1 MKRVVVTGMGCV
13 TPVGNDPET
22 MFKNLCNGV
31 SGLKLID
38 DTYVPYIKPAVV
50 GEPEYTPPSKITG
63 ADTITYYTVE
73 AARQAVADAGVD
85 PKGNMTAV
93 YIGNGAGGVDTIEA
107 GYRAVI
113 LKDKK
118 LNPLTILGMMSSS
131 TASAISIEMGIT
143 GPVYAINAACASGSI
158 AIGEGYRAIQHG
170 RVKRAIVG
178 GVEGAICGGMVSAW
192 QKLRA
197 LADVD
202 ETNPPASSKP
212 FSTDRTGFC
221 LAEGSGVIVLEDYDE
236 AVARGAKIYGE
247 LVGYGIT
254 SDANHWT
261 QPNTEGQTSAIRDA
275 IQESGLDLAD
285 IGYCNAHG
293 TATPVGDPKECQT
306 LKSIWGD
313 QSDNLYVSSTKG
325 ATGHMV
331 GAAGSVEFMV
341 SLLAMKH
348 KIIPPTI
355 NVTEVDPECAV
366 VNIVA
371 NNAQP
376 APNLHAVMSN
386 SFAFGGHNAVL
397 IAKEI

>member
-22 MFKNLCNGV
+22 MFKNLCDGK
-31 SGLKLID
+31 SGLKLIN

-50 GEPEYTPPSKITG
+50 GEPDYTPPTKITG
-63 ADTITYYTVE
+63 ADTIVYYIVE
-73 AARQAVADAGVD
+73 AARQAIADAKLD
-85 PKGNMTAV
+85 PKGDNTGV

-113 LKDKK
+113 LKEKK

-143 GPVYAINAACASGSI
+143 GPVFAINAACAGGAI
-158 AIGEGYRAIQHG
+158 AIGEGYKAIQSG
-170 RVKRAIVG
+170 RIKQAIVG
-178 GVEGAICGGMVSAW
+178 GVEGAICSGMVSAW

-197 LADVD
+197 LANID

-212 FSTDRTGFC
+212 FSKDRSGFC
-221 LAEGSGVIVLEDYDE
+221 LSEGAGALVIEDYDS
-236 AVARGAKIYGE
+236 AVARGATIYGE
-247 LVGYGIT
+247 IAGYGIT

-261 QPNTEGQTSAIRDA
+261 QPGIEGQTKAMRNAIA
-275 IQESGLDLAD
+275 ESGLDPID

-293 TATPVGDPKECQT
+293 TATPVGDPKECET
-306 LKSIWGD
+306 LKGIWGAD
-313 QSDNLYVSSTKG
+313 SDKLLVSSTKG
-325 ATGHMV
+325 ATGHMI
-331 GAAGSVEFMV
+331 GAAGAVEFIV

-355 NVTEVDPECAV
+355 NISELDPECAV

-371 NNAQP
+371 NTAQP

-386 SFAFGGHNAVL
+386 SFAFGGHNVVL

>member
-1 MKRVVVTGMGCV
+1 MRRVVITGMGCV

-22 MFKNLCNGV
+22 VFKNLCDGK
-31 SGLKLID
+31 SGLKLITD
-38 DTYVPYIKPAVV
+38 ADVPYIKPAVV
-50 GEPEYTPPSKITG
+50 GEPDYTPPSKITG

-73 AARQAVADAGVD
+73 AARQAVADAGINPAGD
-85 PKGNMTAV
+85 MTAV

-131 TASAISIEMGIT
+131 TASAVSIEMGIT
-143 GPVYAINAACASGSI
+143 GPVYAINAACASGAI
-158 AIGEGYRAIQHG
+158 AIGEGYRAIQAG
-170 RVKRAIVG
+170 RVDRAIVG

-202 ETNPPASSKP
+202 EADPTSSSKP
-212 FSTDRTGFC
+212 FSINRTGFC
-221 LAEGSGVIVLEDYDE
+221 LAEGSGVIVLETYED
-236 AVARGAKIYGE
+236 AVARGAHIYGE

-261 QPNTEGQTSAIRDA
+261 QPNTEGQTKAINNA
-275 IQESGLDLAD
+275 LKESGLAPSD

-306 LKSIWGD
+306 LKDIWGD
-313 QSDNLYVSSTKG
+313 ESKNLFVSSTKG

-331 GAAGSVEFMV
+331 GAAGSVEFIV
-341 SLLAMKH
+341 SLLSMKH
-348 KIIPPTI
+348 KVIPPTI
-355 NVTEVDPECAV
+355 NVSEIDPECAV

-371 NNAQP
+371 NKAQP
-376 APNLHAVMSN
+376 APNLTAVMSN